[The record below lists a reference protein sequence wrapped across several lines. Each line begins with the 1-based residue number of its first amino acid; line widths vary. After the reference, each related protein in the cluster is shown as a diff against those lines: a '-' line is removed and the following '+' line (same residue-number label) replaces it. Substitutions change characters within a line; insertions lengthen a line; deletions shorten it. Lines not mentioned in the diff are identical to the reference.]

1 MNYPQISFQVRITSA
16 DTLPQMAAR
25 VGKALGCEF
34 APHFDQMYDSGEA
47 YGSSVLGQMY
57 DSGEAYGSSVL
68 GLQIVISHDPM
79 EPEGQ
84 ARTYVLIGSLR
95 GDIEAQWDIEV
106 QRISISEYILG
117 VLKLCEHESWYIAD
131 TAELKAE
138 AGLSS

>member
-34 APHFDQMYDSGEA
+34 APHFD
-47 YGSSVLGQMY
+47 QMY